1 MLILVIIIVIL
12 VIMVTLVIIIERH
25 LELEETT
32 LGVYVGNCDHDVINL
47 GVSGDSGDHLKLE
60 ETTLGVHVLKNTSAG
75 HQCFS
80 SVS

>member
-25 LELEETT
+25 LELEETP
-32 LGVYVGNCDHDVINL
+32 LGVYVGNCDYDVINL
-47 GVSGDSGDHLKLE
+47 GVAGDSGDHLKLE